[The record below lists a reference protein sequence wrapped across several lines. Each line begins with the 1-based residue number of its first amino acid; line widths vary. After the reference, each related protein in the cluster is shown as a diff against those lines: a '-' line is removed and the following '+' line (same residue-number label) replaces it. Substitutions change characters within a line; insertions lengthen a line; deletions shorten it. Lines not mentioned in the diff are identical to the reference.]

1 MKTYVTGDSTC
12 MTGVVYI
19 YDMFG
24 PDFKQTLLG
33 ADIIGS
39 TGHVVVMPDFFR
51 GQRFDVSNIP
61 ADTEEKMAKLMG
73 SDGVRGRAGKPWKQ
87 YKGGQRAGARAEDA
101 VSGRRE
107 MGVGRVLLG
116 FVVT

>member
-12 MTGVVYI
+12 MTGMVYI

-24 PDFKQTLLG
+24 PDFKQTLQG

-61 ADTEEKMAKLMG
+61 ADTEENMAKLMAFV
-73 SDGVRGRAGKPWKQ
+73 DGPANLGNNIKVVRELMPELKTQFP
-87 YKGGQRAGARAEDA
+87 A
-101 VSGRRE
+101 VE
-107 MGVGRVLLG
+107 KWALVGFCCGLL
-116 FVVT
+116 